1 MITRKEI
8 DFSKPLTEAQKKML
22 EEMNANP
29 AIPDDD
35 CPEFTEAETVH
46 MMIPDANQGE
56 NAMDAFDDIKTGLEQ
71 AIQHEKGE
79 SSARRIGVA
88 KGKFNVLRD
97 FDEDNDDIASQ
108 LEGRLKPS
116 DF

>member
-8 DFSKPLTEAQKKML
+8 DLSKPLTEAQKKML

-46 MMIPDANQGE
+46 MMIPDAKEE

-71 AIQHEKGE
+71 AIQYEKGE

-88 KGKFNVLRD
+88 KGKYQCSERF
-97 FDEDNDDIASQ
+97 
-108 LEGRLKPS
+108 
-116 DF
+116 